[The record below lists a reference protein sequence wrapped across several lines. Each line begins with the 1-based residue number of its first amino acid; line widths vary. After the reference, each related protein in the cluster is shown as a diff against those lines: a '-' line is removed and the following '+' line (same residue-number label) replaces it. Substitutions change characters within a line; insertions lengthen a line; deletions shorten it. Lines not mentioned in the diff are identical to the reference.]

1 MAGSASLHSQRM
13 SWQNFIAWHCHLREA
28 AVMIEKVFFLMW
40 EPREG
45 RKQERKEGSEEGRG
59 ERKEGG
65 ELTNE
70 VNERPCA
77 SDVRVRELLSA
88 IH

>member
-1 MAGSASLHSQRM
+1 
-13 SWQNFIAWHCHLREA
+13 
-28 AVMIEKVFFLMW
+28 MIEKVFFLMW
-40 EPREG
+40 EPRER

-59 ERKEGG
+59 ERKERG

-77 SDVRVRELLSA
+77 SDFRVKELLSA

>member
-1 MAGSASLHSQRM
+1 
-13 SWQNFIAWHCHLREA
+13 
-28 AVMIEKVFFLMW
+28 MIEKVFFLMW

-65 ELTNE
+65 QLTNE
-70 VNERPCA
+70 VNERPVLA
-77 SDVRVRELLSA
+77 ISGLGGYYLPFIRKYPFSA
-88 IH
+88 ADH